1 MFDSMRYHNNNN
13 KNTFNI
19 LTTSSTIHRTE
30 PNIKLINSKKNNK
43 NIKVVENK
51 KYSAKEGSESKMDTG
66 MKIGE
71 KKDKFIQNMDL
82 NNNKENFE
90 NEKNINNNIL
100 FKKTNKDMINF
111 GKYLDSSKNHIN
123 SISISSDNDK
133 QIIKSKYD
141 EVMKSHNNIIEKGSK
156 NDSSYNNELYYNNY
170 ISDNSKNE
178 NQKNERLIDGEF
190 NEEESHNS
198 FIQALNMWR
207 KERNDQ
213 KNKNLNNDKK
223 NKFEETFNE
232 NYNIKNASETQTKEL
247 AHSLNI
253 DEIVKNIQNSKSNLS
268 YMDRLALYKYRE
280 QYKKNMEANNKITVS
295 NKDYEIT
302 EIDEDEIDAEVEKY
316 WENNLNNESNDDKE
330 IENNINTFV
339 NQYKMNQIAL
349 RNNSNKYDNNNEN
362 IFNTKTSVYID
373 DSYSDD
379 DNEIN
384 DFSEIS
390 PLVRE
395 PEEA

>member
-1 MFDSMRYHNNNN
+1 MRYHNNNN

>member
-1 MFDSMRYHNNNN
+1 
-13 KNTFNI
+13 
-19 LTTSSTIHRTE
+19 
-30 PNIKLINSKKNNK
+30 
-43 NIKVVENK
+43 
-51 KYSAKEGSESKMDTG
+51 
-66 MKIGE
+66 
-71 KKDKFIQNMDL
+71 
-82 NNNKENFE
+82 
-90 NEKNINNNIL
+90 
-100 FKKTNKDMINF
+100 
-111 GKYLDSSKNHIN
+111 
-123 SISISSDNDK
+123 
-133 QIIKSKYD
+133 
-141 EVMKSHNNIIEKGSK
+141 
-156 NDSSYNNELYYNNY
+156 
-170 ISDNSKNE
+170 
-178 NQKNERLIDGEF
+178 
-190 NEEESHNS
+190 
-198 FIQALNMWR
+198 
-207 KERNDQ
+207 
-213 KNKNLNNDKK
+213 
-223 NKFEETFNE
+223 
-232 NYNIKNASETQTKEL
+232 
-247 AHSLNI
+247 
-253 DEIVKNIQNSKSNLS
+253 
-268 YMDRLALYKYRE
+268 MDRLALYKYRE